1 MAHMNRWLIKI
12 LTLIGCLLMLPS
24 TLVTASPKNK
34 TKAPKIVVETD
45 PVEIIKTDAKQSYVR
60 LIKAVKPYRANSGVR
75 IYYVKI
81 TDQGLLYGTKKK
93 QWLPASSTT
102 GTVWYQEDGKINMV
116 VFTDSKGKITYQL
129 YDPVA
134 SATVELIHNAY
145 LYDRQGQLILNR
157 KGNLV
162 KLLKGKKLTVY
173 TKQQIHGKPY
183 YLLKEGWIKVSNTK
197 ILKNI

>member
-1 MAHMNRWLIKI
+1 MNRWLIKI

-93 QWLPASSTT
+93 
-102 GTVWYQEDGKINMV
+102 TVATCKQHHWNGV
-116 VFTDSKGKITYQL
+116 VSRRWQNKYGGFY
-129 YDPVA
+129 
-134 SATVELIHNAY
+134 
-145 LYDRQGQLILNR
+145 
-157 KGNLV
+157 
-162 KLLKGKKLTVY
+162 
-173 TKQQIHGKPY
+173 
-183 YLLKEGWIKVSNTK
+183 
-197 ILKNI
+197 